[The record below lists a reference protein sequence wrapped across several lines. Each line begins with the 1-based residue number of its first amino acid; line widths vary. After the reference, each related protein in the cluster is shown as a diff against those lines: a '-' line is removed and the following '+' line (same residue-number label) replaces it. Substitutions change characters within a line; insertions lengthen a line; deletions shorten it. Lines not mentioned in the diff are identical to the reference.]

1 MKKII
6 AIVVLI
12 LLFLTSIHLTVTY
25 ATYNISEENP
35 MGWVEFK
42 QIDLLIIC
50 ALLLCIFAV
59 SIYVLKLKKT
69 VAVFLSSIVFLIFL
83 YFAAA
88 YIATHNIPVLNPKGW
103 IAVQQRDLIVIC
115 TLMMSIV
122 VISVFALMILFSWR
136 YQERNPRGKYA
147 PDWAHSTIGELIW
160 WGVPFV
166 IIVILAVI
174 TWTSTHELNPYKPIE
189 NGKRPVHI
197 QVVAL
202 DWKWLFIYP
211 DYGIA
216 TVNYVQFPEQTPLN
230 FEITSDAPMNS
241 FWIPELGGQIYAMPA
256 MRTKLHLLA
265 NQTGTFRGMSSNIS
279 GSGFAGMTF
288 SAVSTSDEDFE
299 DWVNTVRMSPN
310 FLTEAEYGRLLVPSQ
325 YEPVIYYSTVDDDLF
340 DSIIMKYMHPASQQ

>member
-12 LLFLTSIHLTVTY
+12 LLFLTSVHLTVTY
-25 ATYNISEENP
+25 ATYNISQENP
-35 MGWVEFK
+35 RGWVEFEA
-42 QIDLLIIC
+42 IDLLIIC
-50 ALLLCIFAV
+50 ALLLGIFVV
-59 SIYVLKLKKT
+59 SVYTLKLKRT
-69 VAVFLSSIVFLIFL
+69 MALFLSSIVFLIFL
-83 YFAAA
+83 YFAAS
-88 YIATHNIPVLNPKGW
+88 YVATHNIPVLDPKGW

-115 TLMMSIV
+115 ILMMSIV

-136 YQERNPRGKYA
+136 YQEKNPKGKYA
-147 PDWAHSTIGELIW
+147 PEWGHSTIGEVIW

-174 TWTSTHELNPYKPIE
+174 TWTSTHELNPYKPID
-189 NGKRPVHI
+189 NGKQPLRI

-216 TVNYVQFPEQTPLN
+216 TVNYVEFPEHTPLN

-279 GSGFAGMTF
+279 GTGFAGMTF
-288 SAVSTSDEDFE
+288 SAVSTSDQDFAN
-299 DWVNTVRMSPN
+299 WVNEVRMSPN
-310 FLTEAEYGRLLVPSQ
+310 MLTQAEYERLLVPSE
-325 YEPVIYYSTVDDDLF
+325 YVPVIYYARVDDDLF
-340 DSIIMKYMHPASQQ
+340 DSIIMKYMHPEPQQ